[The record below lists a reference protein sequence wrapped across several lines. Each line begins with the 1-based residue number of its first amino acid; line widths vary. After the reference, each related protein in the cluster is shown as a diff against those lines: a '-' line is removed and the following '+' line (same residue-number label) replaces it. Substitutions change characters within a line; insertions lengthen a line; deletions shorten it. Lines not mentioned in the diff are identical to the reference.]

1 MYYIVVLLKNWSE
14 CHGISCE
21 DTILDSLAPTAY
33 VGWLSCGKVTSLHKI
48 SQSTHISIQL
58 ELYYTD

>member
-33 VGWLSCGKVTSLHKI
+33 VKVTSLHKI